1 MSNETYLLTMSRIAE
16 VHAKINESAGLMLK
30 GETMKDNKRLW
41 HGKRKDNG
49 EWVEGSPFGEFMI
62 CGMSLVRGDDEV
74 PMSEY
79 PEFDYVE
86 IDPSTLGECT
96 CVPDKKN
103 TLIFEGDIVEY
114 KGERYVI
121 KYLEKYMRFSPVKPG
136 TVFAIFDYTQSEI
149 IGNIYDTPKLM
160 EG

>member
-1 MSNETYLLTMSRIAE
+1 MNETR
-16 VHAKINESAGLMLK
+16 G
-30 GETMKDNKRLW
+30 LW
-41 HGKRKDNG
+41 HGKRLDNG
-49 EWVEGSPFGEFMI
+49 EWIIGYLMRRQGAM
-62 CGMSLVRGDDEV
+62 GMTFSYIMPAEK
-74 PMSEY
+74 S
-79 PEFDYVE
+79 EFDFNDDYVAAGDE
-86 IDPSTLGECT
+86 WIPVETKTLGECT

-149 IGNIYDTPKLM
+149 IGNIYDNPELM
-160 EG
+160 EDWKEKA